1 MPDAALPDMSMT
13 AEAALQIEALS
24 VAYATRAGWLQAL
37 DGVSLAI
44 APGGVLGLVGESGSG
59 KSTVV
64 LALLG
69 LLGPAARL
77 QARRLAFDGHDL
89 LRDAAALRGRRVGV
103 VFQDT
108 AAALN
113 PALTIGSQVTEPM
126 RIHLGTERRAA
137 WHRGTELLAEMG
149 IPRPAQ
155 VMKSYPHQLSG
166 GMKQRVGIATA
177 LASEP
182 DLLLLDEPT
191 TALDVTIEAQIL
203 SLLDE
208 LRTRRNLAMLLVS
221 HNLGIVDRL
230 CDTVSVLYAGR
241 LVESGTT
248 GAVLNHPRHP
258 YTKGL
263 LAALPRPDRAHA
275 GRLAPI
281 QGNLPDLCAP
291 DPGCNFR
298 PRCAFAA
305 AGCDQPQLLTGD
317 DHKVSCHRVDA
328 VADLPW
334 PTETATPAATP
345 VAVTTPLVEAQGLSI
360 RFDSGG
366 WLHRLLGESR
376 GVLAVDRVSL
386 TIRTGEVLGLVGE
399 SGCGKSTL
407 GRLLLRLLPAHGGTL
422 RFASSVIGARPDAHF
437 RQRAQVVFQNSDT
450 SLNPRQTVGVSLG
463 RAIRWFAIANVNAE
477 VTAEVDRLLDLVRLP
492 RSYAQ
497 RYPHQLSGGEK
508 QRVGIARAL
517 ASRPRFLVCDEAVSA
532 LDVSVQAA
540 VLNLLRDL
548 RDELGV
554 AYLFIS
560 HDIGVIAHIA
570 DRVAVMYQG
579 SIVEEGPVDDV
590 LHPPYHPY
598 TELLLS
604 SVPLIGKRRLAP
616 ASMPA
621 ARPAPTA
628 DGCKFANRC
637 TRRIGPICDSV
648 PPPLQQAG
656 PSHAILCHIPLPEL
670 AAVPHWLDELS
681 NGPRD
686 QHQPHAEEAA
696 QRPSRSMGN
705 GKTGSHPSRRGPAD
719 RSSG

>member
-1 MPDAALPDMSMT
+1 MPDATLPDGSIS
-13 AEAALQIEALS
+13 ADAVLQIEALS

-37 DGVSLAI
+37 DGVSLSI
-44 APGGVLGLVGESGSG
+44 PPGGVLGLVGESGSG

-69 LLGPAARL
+69 LLGPSARV
-77 QARRLAFDGHDL
+77 QAQRITFDGHDL
-89 LRDAAALRGRRVGV
+89 LRDAPLLRGRRVGV

-113 PALTIGSQVTEPM
+113 PALTIGTQVTEPM

-137 WHRGTELLAEMG
+137 WDRATELLAEMG

-241 LVESGTT
+241 VAESGTT
-248 GAVLNHPRHP
+248 RAVLERPRHP

-263 LAALPRPDRAHA
+263 LAALPRPDRPHA

-298 PRCAFAA
+298 PRCAFAD
-305 AGCDQPQLLTGD
+305 AGCDQPQLLSGD
-317 DHKVSCHRVDA
+317 RHKVSCHRVEA

-334 PTETATPAATP
+334 PAEPAPPAAAP
-345 VAVTTPLVEAQGLSI
+345 VAAAVPLVEARELSI

-366 WLHRLLGESR
+366 WLQRLLRPAG
-376 GVLAVDRVSL
+376 GVLAVDRVSI
-386 TIRTGEVLGLVGE
+386 TIRNGEVLGLVGE

-407 GRLLLRLLPAHGGTL
+407 GRLLLRLLPARGGTL
-422 RFASSVIGARPDAHF
+422 RFASEAVGARPDALF
-437 RQRAQVVFQNSDT
+437 RRRAQVVFQNSDT
-450 SLNPRQTVGVSLG
+450 SLNPRQTVGVILG
-463 RAIRWFAIANVNAE
+463 RAIRWFAIANINSE
-477 VTAEVDRLLDLVRLP
+477 VSAEVDRLLDLVRLP

-517 ASRPRFLVCDEAVSA
+517 ASRPKFLVCDEAVSA

-579 SIVEEGPVDDV
+579 TIVEEGPIDDV

-604 SVPLIGKRRLAP
+604 SVPLIGKRRI
-616 ASMPA
+616 AS
-621 ARPAPTA
+621 APTPA
-628 DGCKFANRC
+628 THPTAATGGCKFANRC

-656 PSHAILCHIPLPEL
+656 PGHAILCHIPLAQL
-670 AAVPHWLDELS
+670 AAVPHWLTK
-681 NGPRD
+681 PD
-686 QHQPHAEEAA
+686 QFKE
-696 QRPSRSMGN
+696 
-705 GKTGSHPSRRGPAD
+705 
-719 RSSG
+719 

>member
-1 MPDAALPDMSMT
+1 MPDAPLPDVSLR
-13 AEAALQIEALS
+13 AAVALQVDALS

-37 DGVSLAI
+37 DDVSLSI
-44 APGGVLGLVGESGSG
+44 PPGGVLGLVGESGSG

-69 LLGPAARL
+69 LLGPSARV

-89 LRDAAALRGRRVGV
+89 LRDAPLLRGRRVGV

-113 PALTIGSQVTEPM
+113 PALTIGTQVTEPM
-126 RIHLGTERRAA
+126 RIHLGTQRRAA
-137 WHRGTELLAEMG
+137 WDRATALLAEME

-241 LVESGTT
+241 VAESGTT
-248 GAVLNHPRHP
+248 RAVLDHPRHP

-263 LAALPRPDRAHA
+263 LAALPRPDRSHA

-298 PRCAFAA
+298 QRCAFAV
-305 AGCDQPQLLTGD
+305 AGCDQLQLLSGD
-317 DHKVSCHRVDA
+317 RHKVSCHRVEA

-334 PTETATPAATP
+334 PAEPAPPAAAP
-345 VAVTTPLVEAQGLSI
+345 VAAAVPLVEARELSI

-366 WLHRLLGESR
+366 WLQRLLGKAG
-376 GVLAVDRVSL
+376 GVLAVDRVSM
-386 TIRTGEVLGLVGE
+386 TIRNGEVLGLVGE

-407 GRLLLRLLPAHGGTL
+407 GRLLLRLLPARGGTL
-422 RFASSVIGARPDAHF
+422 RLASEAVGARPDALF
-437 RQRAQVVFQNSDT
+437 RRRAQVVFQNSDT
-450 SLNPRQTVGVSLG
+450 SLNPRQTVGVILG
-463 RAIRWFAIANVNAE
+463 RAIRWFAIANINSE
-477 VTAEVDRLLDLVRLP
+477 VAAEVDRLLDLVRLP
-492 RSYAQ
+492 RPYAQ

-579 SIVEEGPVDDV
+579 TIVEEGPIDDV

-604 SVPLIGKRRLAP
+604 SVPLIGKRRSAALTQPMRPELA
-616 ASMPA
+616 
-621 ARPAPTA
+621 TG
-628 DGCKFANRC
+628 GCKFANRC
-637 TRRIGPICDSV
+637 TRRVGPICDSV

-656 PSHAILCHIPLPEL
+656 PGHAILCHIPLPQL
-670 AAVPHWLDELS
+670 AAVPHWLE
-681 NGPRD
+681 
-686 QHQPHAEEAA
+686 Q
-696 QRPSRSMGN
+696 
-705 GKTGSHPSRRGPAD
+705 
-719 RSSG
+719 

>member
-1 MPDAALPDMSMT
+1 MLDAAM
-13 AEAALQIEALS
+13 S
-24 VAYATRAGWLQAL
+24 VATGAAAMLQVEGLCVAYPSRGDWLRAL
-37 DGVSLAI
+37 DGVSLSI
-44 APGGVLGLVGESGSG
+44 ASGRALGLVGESGSG

-69 LLGPAARL
+69 LLGPAARV
-77 QARRLAFDGHDL
+77 QAERLAFDGHDL
-89 LRDAAALRGRRVGV
+89 LSAAPALRGRRIGV

-113 PALTIGSQVTEPM
+113 PALTIGTQVTGPM
-126 RIHLGTERRAA
+126 RVHLGTERRAA
-137 WHRGTELLAEMG
+137 WEHGTALLAEMG
-149 IPRPAQ
+149 IPRPAE
-155 VMKSYPHQLSG
+155 VMQSYPHQLSG
-166 GMKQRVGIATA
+166 GMKQRVGIAAA

-203 SLLDE
+203 SLLDD
-208 LRTRRNLAMLLVS
+208 LRARRNLAMLLVS

-230 CDTVSVLYAGR
+230 CDSVSVVYAGR
-241 LVESGTT
+241 LVETGTT
-248 GAVLNHPRHP
+248 ADVLHRPRHP

-263 LAALPRPDRAHA
+263 LAALPRPDRPHA

-281 QGNLPDLCAP
+281 RGNLPDLCVP

-298 PRCAFAA
+298 PRCAFAG
-305 AGCDQPQLLTGD
+305 AGCDQPQRLSGAR
-317 DHKVSCHRVDA
+317 HKVSCHRVDEI
-328 VADLPW
+328 ADLPW
-334 PTETATPAATP
+334 PTEPVSPAVAPVITP
-345 VAVTTPLVEAQGLSI
+345 VATSVALVEAEELSI
-360 RFDSGG
+360 RFASGG
-366 WLHRLLGESR
+366 WLQRLFGKAG

-386 TIRTGEVLGLVGE
+386 SIRSGEILGLVGE

-407 GRLLLRLLPAHGGTL
+407 GRLLLRLLPARGGTL
-422 RFASSVIGARPDAHF
+422 RFASATIGVRPDVRF
-437 RQRAQVVFQNSDT
+437 RRSAQVVFQNSDT
-450 SLNPRQTVGVSLG
+450 SLNPRQTVGVILE
-463 RAIRWFAIANVNAE
+463 RAIRWFAIASVHAE
-477 VTAEVDRLLDLVRLP
+477 VAAEVNRLLDLVRLP

-579 SIVEEGPVDDV
+579 IIVEEGPVDDV

-604 SVPLIGKRRLAP
+604 SVPLIGKNRRNQTAK
-616 ASMPA
+616 AA
-621 ARPAPTA
+621 ARVDVTTG
-628 DGCKFANRC
+628 GCKFADRC
-637 TRRIGPICDSV
+637 NHRIGPICDSV
-648 PPPLQQAG
+648 PPPVQQAG
-656 PSHAILCHIPLPEL
+656 PGHGIRCHVPLAQL
-670 AAVPHWLDELS
+670 AAAPHWLS
-681 NGPRD
+681 
-686 QHQPHAEEAA
+686 
-696 QRPSRSMGN
+696 
-705 GKTGSHPSRRGPAD
+705 
-719 RSSG
+719 

>member
-1 MPDAALPDMSMT
+1 MPDAALTDLSMT
-13 AEAALQIEALS
+13 AGAALEIEALS

-44 APGGVLGLVGESGSG
+44 PPGGVLGLVGESGSG

-69 LLGPAARL
+69 LLGPAARV

-89 LRDAAALRGRRVGV
+89 LHDAPALRGRRVGV

-113 PALTIGSQVTEPM
+113 PALTIGSQVIEPM
-126 RIHLGTERRAA
+126 RLHLGTERRAA
-137 WHRGTELLAEMG
+137 WDRGTELLAEMG

-230 CDTVSVLYAGR
+230 CDAVSVLYAGR

-248 GAVLNHPRHP
+248 DAVLHRPRHP

-298 PRCAFAA
+298 PRCAFAGE
-305 AGCDQPQLLTGD
+305 GCDRPQLLGGD
-317 DHKVSCHRVDA
+317 GHKVSCHRVAA

-334 PTETATPAATP
+334 PAPTAPPAAAPPTAALAA
-345 VAVTTPLVEAQGLSI
+345 AVPLVEAQDLSI

-366 WLHRLLGESR
+366 WLQRLLGKAT

-407 GRLLLRLLPAHGGTL
+407 GRLLLRLLPARGGAL
-422 RFASSVIGARPDAHF
+422 RFASATIGARPDARF
-437 RQRAQVVFQNSDT
+437 RRHAQVVFQNSDT

-463 RAIRWFAIANVNAE
+463 RAIRWFAIASVEAE
-477 VTAEVDRLLDLVRLP
+477 VAAEVDRLLDLVRLP
-492 RSYAQ
+492 RSYAR

-579 SIVEEGPVDDV
+579 TIVEEGPVDDV
-590 LHPPYHPY
+590 LRPPYHPY

-604 SVPLIGKRRLAP
+604 SVPLIGKRRRG
-616 ASMPA
+616 ASMQA
-621 ARPAPTA
+621 ARPGPTTG
-628 DGCKFANRC
+628 GCKFASRC
-637 TRRIGPICDSV
+637 ARRLGPICDNV
-648 PPPLQQAG
+648 PPTLQQAG
-656 PSHAILCHIPLPEL
+656 PRHAILCHIPLPEL
-670 AAVPHWLDELS
+670 TAVPHWLD
-681 NGPRD
+681 
-686 QHQPHAEEAA
+686 Q
-696 QRPSRSMGN
+696 
-705 GKTGSHPSRRGPAD
+705 
-719 RSSG
+719 